1 MTRSV
6 RLPYPYPIEREPA
19 SLPPPPPGREEHT
32 AKPTMAVL
40 VSVTVSTMKAPF
52 MVAAVASRPCA
63 KPSWPL
69 LTLGSQ
75 VVDASAPFLCAIGLV
90 APPPA
95 FRGSAPE
102 RDHQLHRRCVFNA
115 HRSSKLSCRE
125 RERGHLCPLTF
136 PQPYRHGAHN

>member
-69 LTLGSQ
+69 LTLALRSWTHQRPSYAPSAWWRPRRHFAVPPRNGITSSIA
-75 VVDASAPFLCAIGLV
+75 VVCSMFIDQA
-90 APPPA
+90 
-95 FRGSAPE
+95 
-102 RDHQLHRRCVFNA
+102 
-115 HRSSKLSCRE
+115 SCRAVSE
-125 RERGHLCPLTF
+125 NAAIFVR
-136 PQPYRHGAHN
+136 